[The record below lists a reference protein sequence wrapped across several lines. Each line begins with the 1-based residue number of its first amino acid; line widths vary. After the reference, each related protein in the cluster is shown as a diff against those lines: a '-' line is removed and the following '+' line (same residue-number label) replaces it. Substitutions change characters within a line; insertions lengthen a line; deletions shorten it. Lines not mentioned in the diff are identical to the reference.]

1 MNPSSPLPQ
10 PPSGFALP
18 RRTVLR
24 GLGASIALP
33 FLESL
38 APRPAR
44 AAAASAVPP
53 TRMAFL
59 FMPNGVHPHRWT
71 PEGQGLDCQL
81 SPLLQPLNPH
91 RADLTILS
99 NLQNALADGGDGHYA
114 KSASWLTGYRVR
126 KTTGRDV
133 DVGGPSID
141 QAYAASCAHLTRLP
155 SLELG
160 TEAVRKGVDLQVNFT
175 QLYGGHIAWRDRHVP
190 LPAEI
195 NPRTAFDR
203 LFRQRGENDRQTAED
218 TRSVLDLTLAQAHR
232 LRQKISQDDQRRLD
246 EYLDTIRALET
257 RIQADIARVA
267 SGENLDPSLQPEVAK
282 LRDRIASFEAAKD
295 PGGSLRHDHTEHARL
310 MLDLI
315 AMAFWSDSTRAAT
328 FMFGIDVSSKNFS
341 FLPGV
346 SESHHESSHHADK
359 EEKLEQ
365 YARINT
371 WHVEQYAYLLDRL
384 KSMPDGPG
392 SVLDHSM
399 ILFGSSLRNGN
410 AHEWKNL
417 PLVLAG
423 RGGGLQPRGHLLSQ
437 PGTPLCNLY
446 LNLLQRGGLHL
457 DRFGDSSASLSGLA

>member
-1 MNPSSPLPQ
+1 MPTPTPL
-10 PPSGFALP
+10 A
-18 RRTVLR
+18 RRTILR
-24 GLGASIALP
+24 GLGASITLP
-33 FLESL
+33 FMESL

-44 AAAASAVPP
+44 AAAGSAPP

-71 PEGQGLDCQL
+71 PEGTGHDWKP
-81 SPLLQPLNPH
+81 SPLLEPLAAH
-91 RADLTILS
+91 RQDLTILT

-133 DVGGPSID
+133 DVGGPSLD
-141 QAYAASCAHLTRLP
+141 QAYAASCGHLTRLT

-160 TEAVRKGVDLQVNFT
+160 TEPVRKGVDLQVNFT

-203 LFRQRGENDRQTAED
+203 LFRERGENDRQTAED
-218 TRSVLDLTLAQAHR
+218 TRSVLDLTLQQANT
-232 LRQKISQDDQRRLD
+232 LRGKVSQEDQRRLD

-257 RIQADIARVA
+257 RIEADIARVA
-267 SGENLDPSLQPEVAK
+267 SGENLDPSLQPELAK
-282 LRDRIASFEAAKD
+282 LRDRLSAFETARDA
-295 PGGSLRHDHTEHARL
+295 GGQMRHDHTEHARL

-315 AMAFWSDSTRAAT
+315 AMAFWSDNTRAAT

-346 SESHHESSHHADK
+346 SESHHESSHHSNK

-365 YARINT
+365 YARINL
-371 WHVEQYAYLLDRL
+371 WHMEQYAYLLDRL
-384 KSMPDGPG
+384 KSMKEGNG
-392 SVLDHSM
+392 NVLDHSM

-423 RGGGLQPRGHLLSQ
+423 RGGNLRPAGHLVQSEN
-437 PGTPLCNLY
+437 TPLCNLY
-446 LNLLQRGGLHL
+446 LNLLQRSGLKI
-457 DRFGDSSASLSGLA
+457 DRFGDSTGGLTGLG

>member
-1 MNPSSPLPQ
+1 MISSPT
-10 PPSGFALP
+10 PSRFSVN

-24 GLGASIALP
+24 GLGASISLP

-38 APRPAR
+38 APRPVR
-44 AAAASAVPP
+44 AAAAGAVPP

-71 PEGQGLDCQL
+71 PEGEGMDWKP
-81 SPLLQPLNPH
+81 SPLLEPLSAH
-91 RADLTILS
+91 RQDLTILT

-141 QAYAASCAHLTRLP
+141 QAYAAHCGHHTRLT

-160 TEAVRKGVDLQVNFT
+160 TEPVRKGVDLQVNFT
-175 QLYGGHIAWRDRHVP
+175 QLYGGHISWRDRHVP
-190 LPAEI
+190 LPSEI

-203 LFRQRGENDRQTAED
+203 LFRERNENDRQTAED
-218 TRSVLDLTLAQAHR
+218 TRSVLDLTLDQAKT
-232 LRQKISQDDQRRLD
+232 LRGKVSQGDQRRLD
-246 EYLDTIRALET
+246 EYLETIRALET
-257 RIQADIARVA
+257 RIEADIARVA
-267 SGENLDPSLQPEVAK
+267 RGENLDPSVKPEVDK
-282 LRDRIASFEAAKD
+282 LRDRISAFENAKD
-295 PGGSLRHDHTEHARL
+295 PGGQMRHDHTEHARL

-315 AMAFWSDSTRAAT
+315 AMAFWSDNTRAAT

-341 FLPGV
+341 FLDGV
-346 SESHHESSHHADK
+346 HESHHESSHHSNK
-359 EEKLEQ
+359 EEKMEQ
-365 YARINT
+365 YARINL
-371 WHVEQYAYLLDRL
+371 WHMEQYAYLLNRL
-384 KSMPDGPG
+384 KSMKEGEG

-423 RGGGLQPRGHLLSQ
+423 RGGNLKPSGHITSAKD
-437 PGTPLCNLY
+437 TPLCNLY
-446 LNLLQRGGLHL
+446 LNLLQRGGLNL
-457 DRFGDSSASLSGLA
+457 ERFGDSTGSLAGLG

>member
-1 MNPSSPLPQ
+1 MNPTPT
-10 PPSGFALP
+10 PSRFTLN
-18 RRTVLR
+18 RRSVLR
-24 GLGASIALP
+24 GIGASITLP

-44 AAAASAVPP
+44 AAAAGATPP

-59 FMPNGVHPHRWT
+59 FMPNGVHPKRWT
-71 PEGQGLDCQL
+71 PEGEGMDWKP
-81 SPLLQPLNPH
+81 SPLLEPLAAH
-91 RADLTILS
+91 RQDLTILT

-141 QAYAASCAHLTRLP
+141 QAYAATCGHHTRLT

-160 TEAVRKGVDLQVNFT
+160 TEPVRKGVDLQVNFT
-175 QLYGGHIAWRDRHVP
+175 QLYGGHISWRDRHVP

-203 LFRQRGENDRQTAED
+203 LFRERGENDRQTAED
-218 TRSVLDLTLAQAHR
+218 TRSVLDLTLEQAR
-232 LRQKISQDDQRRLD
+232 TLRGKVSLEDQRRLD
-246 EYLDTIRALET
+246 EYLETIRALET
-257 RIQADIARVA
+257 RIAADIARVA
-267 SGENLDPSLQPEVAK
+267 SGENLDPSLKPELDK
-282 LRDRIASFEAAKD
+282 LRDRISAFESAKD
-295 PGGSLRHDHTEHARL
+295 PGGQMRHDHTEHARL

-315 AMAFWSDSTRAAT
+315 AMAFWSDNTRAAT

-341 FLPGV
+341 FLEGV
-346 SESHHESSHHADK
+346 HESHHESSHHSDK

-365 YARINT
+365 YARINL
-371 WHVEQYAYLLDRL
+371 WHMQQYAYLLDRL
-384 KSMPDGPG
+384 KSMKEGEG

-423 RGGGLQPRGHLLSQ
+423 RGGNLRPAGHVVSAKD
-437 PGTPLCNLY
+437 TPLCNLY
-446 LNLLQRGGLHL
+446 LNLLQRGGLKL
-457 DRFGDSSASLSGLA
+457 DRFGDSTGSLSGLG